1 MKRRLLKVIGISF
14 LIFVILSWI
23 VPVGT
28 YSSGE
33 LTTKGI
39 DPVGLI
45 DLFNAPVQS
54 FITFIL
60 YGVVFACIGGLYGV
74 MEKTGA
80 LEKVTDKMTKAFKG
94 KEKGFIVLTVI
105 LFTVLSSVTGLILP
119 LFILVP
125 LFAAALFAMGYDK
138 ITVLAS
144 TVGSLLVG
152 SVASTYGFNVTGYT
166 ANILGLDMNN
176 QIVAKVILLVILTVA
191 LIAVILNTSK
201 RSMKKESKEAKVSKT
216 EKEVKETKVSET
228 KPVKKE
234 ASSNKKAPKT
244 TVKKSSA
251 KTSTKK
257 KNTKGKSNTKA
268 FAVSKPVKKV
278 SAKSKISAVPL
289 VIIFVLMLILCL
301 VGMYNWYYS
310 FGIDV
315 FSNIHEAI
323 MGVEIKDFPIFEH
336 LLSGISELGY
346 WSNVELVGAMIIA
359 AGIIAWIYKLSLNE
373 FIDSFAAGVKKWL
386 PTAILAALAS
396 VILYILYQASYAGT
410 GTLVDTINVLII
422 NIFAALATGGAVVAG
437 QSLGCGDKKAAVKS
451 GEQLIFFGTL
461 SACLVMILMYA
472 GRWFILHVLFGK
484 ITPEV
489 MHNADIYL
497 MIVNLSI
504 PFIAVYNCCAALFR
518 TMGNSKITMIISL
531 AMNFINI
538 SGNAV
543 LISEDDWNAIQETLY
558 LNSIPGMAES
568 IIAADK
574 EPLANCSTYDP
585 NEEW

>member
-23 VPVGT
+23 IPVGT

-33 LTTKGI
+33 LTTNGI

-54 FITFIL
+54 FITFVL
-60 YGVVFACIGGLYGV
+60 YGVVFACIGGFYGV

-94 KEKGFIVLTVI
+94 KENGFIVLTVI

-125 LFAAALFAMGYDK
+125 LFAAVLFAMSYDK

-152 SVASTYGFNVTGYT
+152 SVASTYGFNITGYT

-176 QIVAKVILLVILTVA
+176 QIVAKVILLVILTIA

-201 RSMKKESKEAKVSKT
+201 RNTKKESKEVKVSKI
-216 EKEVKETKVSET
+216 EKEVKETKVSNA
-228 KPVKKE
+228 KSVRKE

-244 TVKKSSA
+244 TNKKSSA

-257 KNTKGKSNTKA
+257 KSTKGKSNTKA

-289 VIIFVLMLILCL
+289 VVIFVLMLILCL

-310 FGIDV
+310 FGVDV
-315 FSNIHEAI
+315 FSNIHESI
-323 MGVEIKDFPIFEH
+323 MSVEIKDFPIFEH

-359 AGIIAWIYKLSLNE
+359 SGIIAWIYKLSLNE
-373 FIDSFAAGVKKWL
+373 FIDSFASGVKKWL
-386 PTAILAALAS
+386 PTALLAALAS

-410 GTLVDTINVLII
+410 GTLVDTINAKVFDLTDGFNVITTG
-422 NIFAALATGGAVVAG
+422 FASLLGSFFYNDLYYLLATISTFMSSFDVASLSVAG
-437 QSLGCGDKKAAVKS
+437 LLVQS
-451 GEQLIFFGTL
+451 
-461 SACLVMILMYA
+461 
-472 GRWFILHVLFGK
+472 
-484 ITPEV
+484 
-489 MHNADIYL
+489 
-497 MIVNLSI
+497 
-504 PFIAVYNCCAALFR
+504 VY
-518 TMGNSKITMIISL
+518 GVGMIIFPTSVILIAGLSL
-531 AMNFINI
+531 FNVSYKEWMKYIWKFALIAFLL
-538 SGNAV
+538 V
-543 LISEDDWNAIQETLY
+543 LLACGIITL
-558 LNSIPGMAES
+558 L
-568 IIAADK
+568 
-574 EPLANCSTYDP
+574 
-585 NEEW
+585 